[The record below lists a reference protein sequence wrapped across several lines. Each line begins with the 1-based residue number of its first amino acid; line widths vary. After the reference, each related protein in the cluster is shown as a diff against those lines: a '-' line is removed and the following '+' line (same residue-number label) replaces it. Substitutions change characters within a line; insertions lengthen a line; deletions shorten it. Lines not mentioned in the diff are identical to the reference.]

1 MIDQKLRTLLV
12 LEKERNFSRAAEILE
27 ITQPAVTQQ
36 INRLEEEHNIKIF
49 TRVGRQL
56 KLTPEGEV
64 LVSTA
69 RKLEALEGAL
79 AKELYREKTGQR
91 RLDIGITLTAGNY
104 FIPEI
109 LDVFKDKYPLMRFN
123 FHTDI
128 ATSIYEKLK
137 YRELDF
143 AIIDGIPPSGE
154 FMTHLLAN
162 DELIIIASRDHHL
175 AKRKKVTLDDLKA
188 EKFILRH
195 ETANTR
201 KIFENYLQERFD
213 SISNFDVILEID
225 NTALIKQLIIAGHGL
240 SVMSRAICEVN
251 LRVGTITEIKVENF
265 SLKRGIYLIYRK
277 ELAAEPIIQSILD
290 LTV

>member
-56 KLTPEGEV
+56 KLTKEGEV

-79 AKELYREKTGQR
+79 TKELYTEKTGHR

-104 FIPEI
+104 FIPAI
-109 LDVFKDKYPLMRFN
+109 LEVFKAKYPLTRFN

-128 ATSIYEKLK
+128 ATNIYERLK

-143 AIIDGIPPSGE
+143 AIIDGIPPTGE

-162 DELIIIASRDHHL
+162 DELIVIAPRGHAL
-175 AKRKKVTLDDLKA
+175 ARQKKVTLDDLKK

-201 KIFENYLQERFD
+201 EIFEDYLQERFD
-213 SISNFDVILEID
+213 SITNFDVILEID

-240 SVMSRAICEVN
+240 SVMSRAICAVN
-251 LRVGTITEIKVENF
+251 LSIGTIAEIKVENF

-277 ELAAEPIIQSILD
+277 ELSHEPIIQSILA
-290 LTV
+290 LSE

>member
-12 LEKERNFSRAAEILE
+12 LEKERNYSKTAEILQ

-36 INRLEEEHNIKIF
+36 INRLEEQYNIQIF
-49 TRVGRQL
+49 AKVGRQL
-56 KLTPEGEV
+56 KLTTEGEV
-64 LVSTA
+64 LVNTA
-69 RKLEALEGAL
+69 RKLLALEQSL
-79 AKELYREKTGQR
+79 EKEMFNEKTGHR
-91 RLDIGITLTAGNY
+91 KLDIGITLTAGNF

-109 LDVFKDKYPLMRFN
+109 LDVFKDKYPHMRFN

-128 ATSIYEKLK
+128 ATNIYERLK

-143 AIIDGIPPSGE
+143 AIIDGIPPTGE
-154 FMTHLLAN
+154 FVTELLTS
-162 DELIIIASRDHHL
+162 DELIIIAPRDHYLTHQ
-175 AKRKKVTLDDLKA
+175 KKVTLEHLKK

-240 SVMSRAICEVN
+240 SIMSRAICEVN
-251 LRVGTITEIKVENF
+251 LRVGTIAEIKVDNF
-265 SLKRGIYLIYRK
+265 TLKRGIYLIYREEMK
-277 ELAAEPIIQSILD
+277 NEPIIQSILA
-290 LTV
+290 LQQ